1 MKHKRGD
8 LVTVATCNLNQW
20 ALDFDGNVKRILISC
35 KEAKEMGATYRLGPE
50 LEICGYGCEDHF
62 LESDTFLHC
71 WESLEELFDK
81 GATDDGLLCDFGMP
95 ILYAG
100 ARYNC
105 RILCRNKQILMI
117 RPKTALADNGNYR
130 EGRYFTA
137 YQSPSSGEQE
147 QIQLPTFWADKFGQ
161 CFAPFGVGFLQCA
174 DGATIGCESCEEL
187 WTPHSAHIDMALT
200 GVEIIGNGSGS
211 HHELRKLNARLGLMI
226 SATQKCGGLYLYA
239 NQRGCDGGRLYY
251 DGCAM
256 IVCNGKV
263 LAQAKQ
269 FDVEEVQ
276 TIVATVDLDDVRSY
290 RASIPS
296 FGIQAAKARLSSK
309 SVLCDIKVGIRHG
322 SKLLPTEEIQLKIHS
337 PEEECCLG
345 PSCWLWDF
353 LRRSG
358 AAGYFLPLSGG
369 ADSSSVAM
377 IVGAMTIMVTEA
389 AQKDHSGYV
398 AAECRKVC
406 RKEDDPLWVPATPE
420 EFAQCILHTTYMG
433 TDNSSKATESR
444 AKRLGEVIGS
454 YHHSI
459 KIDSAVSAMINIF
472 LKATGKK
479 PDFSSR
485 GGTISEDLALQNIQA
500 RIRMVT
506 AYLFAQ
512 LLPWI
517 RGKKGFLLV
526 LGSANVDEGLRG
538 YMTKYDCSAADLN
551 PIGGISK
558 GDLKRMLLWGA
569 KEFKYE
575 VLNEIVNAPPTAE
588 LRPMT
593 NGDEEGKEHSQT
605 DEEDMG
611 MSYEEL
617 GHFGRLRKISRCGP
631 VSMFRKLCA
640 KWQHL
645 SPSEVAVKVKRFF
658 YYYSVNR
665 HKMCIITPAY
675 HAEAYSPDDNRFDLR
690 QFLYNTQWTRQF
702 RSIDEIVTDMESDD
716 QICLN

>member
-1 MKHKRGD
+1 MKTSTII
-8 LVTVATCNLNQW
+8 L
-20 ALDFDGNVKRILISC
+20 ALLIPHVGF
-35 KEAKEMGATYRLGPE
+35 AQ
-50 LEICGYGCEDHF
+50 D
-62 LESDTFLHC
+62 
-71 WESLEELFDK
+71 
-81 GATDDGLLCDFGMP
+81 
-95 ILYAG
+95 AG
-100 ARYNC
+100 ADARV
-105 RILCRNKQILMI
+105 
-117 RPKTALADNGNYR
+117 ALHELVEASIKLDKAD
-130 EGRYFTA
+130 
-137 YQSPSSGEQE
+137 
-147 QIQLPTFWADKFGQ
+147 
-161 CFAPFGVGFLQCA
+161 
-174 DGATIGCESCEEL
+174 
-187 WTPHSAHIDMALT
+187 SARDRVKALT
-200 GVEIIGNGSGS
+200 GTILAYESGLTATRDGLRRAAVREEQLSRKLEARDSETAAFIGVLQSLGAGPSPTIFLHPQGPIGTARAGMLLS
-211 HHELRKLNARLGLMI
+211 EMTPILNAR
-226 SATQKCGGLYLYA
+226 A
-239 NQRGCDGGRLYY
+239 
-251 DGCAM
+251 
-256 IVCNGKV
+256 
-263 LAQAKQ
+263 AQLRQ
-269 FDVEEVQ
+269 EVEEVQ

-345 PSCWLWDF
+345 PACWLWDF

-406 RKEDDPLWVPATPE
+406 RKEDDPLWVPATPQ

-444 AKRLGEVIGS
+444 AQRLGEVIGS

-472 LKATGKK
+472 FLATGKK

-575 VLNEIVNAPPTAE
+575 ILNEIVNAPPTAE

>member
-1 MKHKRGD
+1 
-8 LVTVATCNLNQW
+8 
-20 ALDFDGNVKRILISC
+20 
-35 KEAKEMGATYRLGPE
+35 
-50 LEICGYGCEDHF
+50 
-62 LESDTFLHC
+62 
-71 WESLEELFDK
+71 
-81 GATDDGLLCDFGMP
+81 
-95 ILYAG
+95 
-100 ARYNC
+100 
-105 RILCRNKQILMI
+105 
-117 RPKTALADNGNYR
+117 
-130 EGRYFTA
+130 
-137 YQSPSSGEQE
+137 
-147 QIQLPTFWADKFGQ
+147 
-161 CFAPFGVGFLQCA
+161 
-174 DGATIGCESCEEL
+174 
-187 WTPHSAHIDMALT
+187 
-200 GVEIIGNGSGS
+200 
-211 HHELRKLNARLGLMI
+211 
-226 SATQKCGGLYLYA
+226 
-239 NQRGCDGGRLYY
+239 
-251 DGCAM
+251 
-256 IVCNGKV
+256 
-263 LAQAKQ
+263 
-269 FDVEEVQ
+269 
-276 TIVATVDLDDVRSY
+276 
-290 RASIPS
+290 
-296 FGIQAAKARLSSK
+296 
-309 SVLCDIKVGIRHG
+309 
-322 SKLLPTEEIQLKIHS
+322 
-337 PEEECCLG
+337 
-345 PSCWLWDF
+345 
-353 LRRSG
+353 
-358 AAGYFLPLSGG
+358 
-369 ADSSSVAM
+369 
-377 IVGAMTIMVTEA
+377 
-389 AQKDHSGYV
+389 
-398 AAECRKVC
+398 
-406 RKEDDPLWVPATPE
+406 
-420 EFAQCILHTTYMG
+420 MG

-444 AKRLGEVIGS
+444 AQRLGEVIGS

-472 LKATGKK
+472 FLATGKK

-575 VLNEIVNAPPTAE
+575 ILNEIVNAPPTAE